1 MAWIFDFILV
11 LGGLIFFHELGHFLV
26 ARALGIG
33 VKTFSLGFGPRLT
46 GFTWGATNYR
56 LSLIPLGGYVSLA
69 GEERDMTEDNGFTE
83 KELFMNRPP
92 WHRMLVVAA
101 GPIFNFVLAW
111 IIFWGII
118 LSHGQ
123 MGLAPKVGK
132 LQPDS
137 PAFQAGI
144 KVGDDILTIQGK
156 KIIFWSDLAD
166 TIQTSTTD
174 SLNFVISRNGEQ
186 HKIVVKPQVQEL
198 KNIFGED
205 IRRPVVGIVASG
217 DSKTVELSGVSGA
230 VAAAEQTWAVTKLI
244 CTSIVKMVERVVP
257 MDSIGGPIMIAQ
269 AIKQQSERGILQL
282 LQFTAFISINLGLLN
297 LLPIPVLDGGHLLFY
312 GLETVLRRPLN
323 ERLQAA
329 ATRVGLLLLF
339 SLMAFAI
346 FNDIVRT
353 LSSK

>member
-1 MAWIFDFILV
+1 MTWILDFVLV

-33 VKTFSLGFGPRLT
+33 VKTFSLGFGPRLA
-46 GFTWGATNYR
+46 GFTWGSTNYR

-83 KELFMNRPP
+83 KELFMSRPP

-101 GPIFNFVLAW
+101 GPIFNFLLAW

-118 LSHGQ
+118 VSNGQ
-123 MGLAPKVGK
+123 MGLAPIVGK

-137 PAFQAGI
+137 PALTAGIQAGDNVLYI
-144 KVGDDILTIQGK
+144 EGK
-156 KIIFWSDLAD
+156 KIIFWSDLAE
-166 TIQTSTTD
+166 TIQGSTTD
-174 SLNFVISRNGEQ
+174 DLDFIISRDGVEK
-186 HKIVVKPQVQEL
+186 HVTIKPQVQEL
-198 KNIFGED
+198 KNIFGET

-217 DSKTVELSGVSGA
+217 ESKTVELDGISGA
-230 VAAAEQTWAVTKLI
+230 VAAAEQTWNVSKLI

-269 AIKQQSERGILQL
+269 AIKQQSERGLLQL

-312 GLETVLRRPLN
+312 SLETILRKPLN
-323 ERLQAA
+323 EKLQAA
-329 ATRVGLLLLF
+329 ATKAGLLLLF

-346 FNDIVRT
+346 FNDLVRT
-353 LSSK
+353 FSSK